1 MKFELDSVRSGNVI
15 RAYHTDYV
23 QIGEQRYASPFVIT
37 PSAIYADRLPPNFTA
52 MTSQHLF
59 ALADLGAE
67 VIVIGS
73 GAKQHFL
80 PPILIAELNAR
91 RIGVETMDNGAACRI
106 YNVLAAENRAVVAA
120 IFVGEP

>member
-23 QIGEQRYASPFVIT
+23 EIGEQRYSGPLIIT
-37 PSAIYADRLPPNFTA
+37 PSAIYTDRLPASFTA
-52 MTSQHLF
+52 ITSQHLF
-59 ALADLGAE
+59 ALAELGAE
-67 VIVIGS
+67 VIIIGS
-73 GAKQHFL
+73 GAKQRFL
-80 PPILIAELNAR
+80 PPTLIAELNAR

-106 YNVLAAENRAVVAA
+106 YNVLAAESRAVVAA